1 MKAHFSIPVA
11 QRYSIILSNRISSY
25 IWPNRAAD
33 PSKANCLAEA
43 FPFFSHHW
51 SGTREESWFLDMLSV
66 HPDYQGQ
73 GHGRALVNW
82 GKDQARTD
90 GICASVTS
98 AEMKEGFYEKM
109 GFVEVGR
116 ANVGPLACVE
126 GGAVMFCDDP

>member
-1 MKAHFSIPVA
+1 
-11 QRYSIILSNRISSY
+11 
-25 IWPNRAAD
+25 
-33 PSKANCLAEA
+33 
-43 FPFFSHHW
+43 
-51 SGTREESWFLDMLSV
+51 MLCV

-73 GHGRALVNW
+73 GHGRALVIW
-82 GKDQARTD
+82 GKDKARND
-90 GICASVTS
+90 EICASTTS